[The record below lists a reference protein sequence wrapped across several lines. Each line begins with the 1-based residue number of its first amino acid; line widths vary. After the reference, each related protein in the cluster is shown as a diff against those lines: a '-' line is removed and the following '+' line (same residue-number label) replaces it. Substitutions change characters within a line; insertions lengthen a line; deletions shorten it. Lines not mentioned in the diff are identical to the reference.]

1 MGKGGCLSP
10 SSRSLMGS
18 RWDGWDHS
26 CSLCPPSTR
35 IRELPQEEAPRPPHY
50 LSKTHSTSLLTRRY
64 DFISS
69 HPAPT
74 ADLPLAYGV
83 GRSSRTPPHTHTP
96 QDPLEPPGPG
106 PPRLRSTASD
116 PTAERDSTRSEV
128 TRSRGPARFPP
139 APGVLCPPGAAP
151 GAPHAATHL
160 HPEAVTWPADVT
172 ARQPGLAAPRA
183 ARCPSPKRSEFLTG
197 RCPGGHP
204 GTGRTGPLL
213 LLPPSLSPSSLLR
226 NKKSPHL
233 PATMRSSAG
242 RSAGFLHRDS
252 ARRWGSPNPATPPSS
267 SPPPLPSPHRG
278 ARGRS
283 GPPRAGVGAGSRCSG
298 RAGAVRAESARRY
311 EPGPVCRWG
320 RGAFLPHRRRRGLQS
335 VGAGGRRRAAGRCL
349 RMRREGR
356 GLGSRESGCVGLT
369 AHR

>member
-1 MGKGGCLSP
+1 MTLSHP
-10 SSRSLMGS
+10 TPLQQPTCRSHT
-18 RWDGWDHS
+18 GWDAAHV
-26 CSLCPPSTR
+26 PP
-35 IRELPQEEAPRPPHY
+35 P
-50 LSKTHSTSLLTRRY
+50 
-64 DFISS
+64 
-69 HPAPT
+69 
-74 ADLPLAYGV
+74 
-83 GRSSRTPPHTHTP
+83 THTP
-96 QDPLEPPGPG
+96 PRTRWNPPAQDPPGSEARRQTPPPSG
-106 PPRLRSTASD
+106 TA
-116 PTAERDSTRSEV
+116 RGQ
-128 TRSRGPARFPP
+128 RSRGHVA
-139 APGVLCPPGAAP
+139 PPGSPPPRGCSARREQHPALRTLPPICIRRRSRGRLTSPP
-151 GAPHAATHL
+151 GSPDSL
-160 HPEAVTWPADVT
+160 RRVP
-172 ARQPGLAAPRA
+172 LAARP
-183 ARCPSPKRSEFLTG
+183 PKRSEFLTG